1 MTRTRL
7 AERVPARRAPV
18 RRDRPEPVASPPP
31 RRGQWSA
38 EGTALT
44 IVTVLLVVFGL
55 VMSFSAS
62 FVDAAASGDAFRVF
76 RRQSTWAVLGAVAFT
91 VAAKL
96 PHHWWRPLSLPML
109 VVSIV
114 GLVLVLVPS
123 VGVTQ
128 YGAQRWIGV
137 GPVTVQ
143 PSEAAKLAVLL
154 WLAHVYERRRPPDGT
169 VHDLTS
175 LLTPAL
181 PLLGIIGLLVMLQPD
196 LGTAI
201 LVAGVVGAVLWVE
214 GLPGRMVGWFALGGV
229 ALIALLTVVAPYRMQ
244 RITGWLAPETS
255 PFDGGFQLL
264 QSRYAL
270 GSGGLLGLGLGESRG
285 KWHFIPNPDSDFIF
299 AIIGEELGLLG
310 ALCVLVLFTALLG
323 LGLRIAYRVSDAFG
337 RTVAFA
343 ITAWIV
349 GQALVN
355 IGTVTGLLPITGV
368 TLPLVSVGG
377 SSLLVTLTALGILA
391 SIARTDVPARR
402 SAEPHD
408 TRRGGHS

>member
-1 MTRTRL
+1 MRP
-7 AERVPARRAPV
+7 VSPSARRGA
-18 RRDRPEPVASPPP
+18 
-31 RRGQWSA
+31 WSA

-44 IVTVLLVVFGL
+44 IVTILLVVFGL

-76 RRQSTWAVLGAVAFT
+76 RRQATWAVVGGVVFV

-96 PHHWWRPLSLPML
+96 PHRWWRPLSLPML
-109 VVSIV
+109 VASIV
-114 GLVLVLVPS
+114 GLGLVLVPS
-123 VGVTQ
+123 IGVMQ
-128 YGAQRWIGV
+128 YGAQRWIGL
-137 GPVTVQ
+137 GSVTVQ

-154 WLAHVYERRRPPDGT
+154 WLAHAYERRRPADGT
-169 VHDLTS
+169 VHDLAN
-175 LLTPAL
+175 LLVPAL
-181 PLLGIIGLLVMLQPD
+181 PVLGVVGLLVMLQPD
-196 LGTAI
+196 LGTTI
-201 LVAGVVGAVLWVE
+201 LLAGIVGAVLWIE
-214 GLPGRMVGWFALGGV
+214 GLPGRMVAWFALGGAV
-229 ALIALLTVVAPYRMQ
+229 LIALLTVVAPYRML
-244 RITGWLAPETS
+244 RITGWLSPETA
-255 PFDGGFQLL
+255 PLDGGFQLL

-270 GSGGLLGLGLGESRG
+270 GSGGVFGLGLGESRG

-323 LGLRIAYRVSDAFG
+323 LGLRVAYRVPDAFG

-377 SSLLVTLTALGILA
+377 SSLLVTLAALGILA
-391 SIARTDVPARR
+391 SLARDVPARR
-402 SAEPHD
+402 PGARQQQTH
-408 TRRGGHS
+408 RGGRS